1 MIGTALFG
9 SLTIGSLIAAVM
21 FICLALIF
29 VQRWTT
35 RPTAPGGE
43 GVGVAPVVLRK
54 LRRREQLSDQEIA
67 VAAGV
72 IAMRGSPLAYSI
84 PAAIFSVGCF
94 YVFGSLE
101 HLHGATPSE
110 RTFLGVIPMFTAA
123 NVTLQLAKS
132 ARLKRRLPA
141 EFRRSRGVS
150 RGRRGRRS
158 HPDHKVHS

>member
-1 MIGTALFG
+1 MIGTALLN
-9 SLTIGSLIAAVM
+9 SLTIGALIAVVT
-21 FICLALIF
+21 FTCLALVF
-29 VQRWTT
+29 VHRWTT
-35 RPTAPGGE
+35 RPTASGGE
-43 GVGVAPVVLRK
+43 DVAMAPAVLKKLRK
-54 LRRREQLSDQEIA
+54 REKLNDQEIA
-67 VAAGV
+67 IAADV
-72 IAMRGSPLAYSI
+72 IAMRGSLLAYSI

-132 ARLKRRLPA
+132 ARLKRLLPA
-141 EFRRSRGVS
+141 EFRPSRGMS

-158 HPDHKVHS
+158 HSDQGAHS